1 MLICAYN
8 FSCYQENPLEKDTCK
23 GALLV
28 NNLDSSIS
36 NQELNRLVK
45 SYGEIKEVGIL
56 GFSLYLSFEMDT
68 YYVSVVCR
76 SVEPCMITHRYT

>member
-1 MLICAYN
+1 MTCAYN
-8 FSCYQENPLEKDTCK
+8 FSCYQENPSQKDTSK

-45 SYGEIKEVGIL
+45 SYGEVKEVGIL
-56 GFSLYLSFEMDT
+56 GFSLYLSSEIDT
-68 YYVSVVCR
+68 YSVSVVCR
-76 SVEPCMITHRYT
+76 FVGPCMITHRYT